1 MKKRTGLLIVLLL
14 FMVSLSQVVS
24 AQDAIDALGQIA
36 FIGSDYNVYTI
47 NPQDDAPTAL
57 SDDAELGQTAT
68 TVYEWPMWST
78 DGQLAYVNSKLNSDG
93 DITTNILISGDGRT
107 PGEVVYTGTQEYFTY
122 ASWSPQACGEN
133 CNNLPLLLND
143 PTGLLVKLVHIEDG
157 TVTDSLAGSGAP
169 FYSSW
174 SPDGTQM
181 LWQRNNAQFEIYDV
195 IDGSISETLEHLPG
209 MMFTPE
215 WSPIDD
221 RLLLGIRNQNTT
233 DLVIADAGE
242 LTMLAAEL
250 TNPVWF
256 AWSPDGSS
264 VAYIDREGPVVILD
278 AATGDEITRTPIS
291 GVLAFFWSPDSQ
303 HIAYISLGTSSGSFS
318 AYDPSGDK
326 SLVMKRQE
334 EEPSGLAWS
343 VFDLAD
349 GANRRYAPFLP
360 TNQFVYLLQY
370 FDQFATSHRVWS
382 PDSRYLVFSEISPD
396 SRPIV
401 SLLDATLDGAVSTEL
416 AEGLV
421 GIWSF
426 E

>member
-1 MKKRTGLLIVLLL
+1 MKKRVVLLL
-14 FMVSLSQVVS
+14 VLILFLLSISQVVF
-24 AQDAIDALGQIA
+24 AQDDIEVPGQIA

-47 NPQDDAPTAL
+47 NPQNESPTAL
-57 SDDAELGQTAT
+57 SDDAELGQTAAT
-68 TVYEWPMWST
+68 IYEWPMWST
-78 DGQLAYVNSKLNSDG
+78 DGQLAYVNSTLNSDG
-93 DITTNILISGDGRT
+93 GITTNILISADGRT
-107 PGEVVYTGTQEYFTY
+107 PGEVVYTGAQEHFTY

-133 CNNLPLLLND
+133 CSNLALLLND

-157 TVTDSLAGSGAP
+157 TATNSLAGVGAP

-209 MMFTPE
+209 RMFTPE
-215 WSPIDD
+215 WSPVDD
-221 RLLLGIRNQNTT
+221 RLLLGIRNENTT
-233 DLVIADAGE
+233 DLVITDADA
-242 LTMLAAEL
+242 LTILAAEL

-264 VAYIDREGPVVILD
+264 VAYIDREGPVIVLD
-278 AATGDEITRTPIS
+278 AMTGDEITRTPIG

-303 HIAYISLGTSSGSFS
+303 HIAYISLGTPPGSFS
-318 AYDPSGDK
+318 AYNPSGDK
-326 SLVMKRQE
+326 SLVMKQQE

-343 VFDLAD
+343 VFDVAD
-349 GANRRYAPFLP
+349 GANRRYAPFQP

-370 FDQFATSHRVWS
+370 FDQFATSHHVWS
-382 PDSRYLVFSEISPD
+382 PDSRYLVFGEILSD

-401 SLLDATLDGAVSTEL
+401 SLLDAMLDSAVSTEL